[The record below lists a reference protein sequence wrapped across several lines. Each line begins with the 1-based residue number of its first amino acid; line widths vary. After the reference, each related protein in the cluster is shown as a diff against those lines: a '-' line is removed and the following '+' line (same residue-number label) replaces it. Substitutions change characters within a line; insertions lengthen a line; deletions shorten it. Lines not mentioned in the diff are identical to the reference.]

1 MHGPA
6 PLPAAIALTGVSL
19 SFGGLDVLRDVDVSA
34 ARGEVVGLIGPNGA
48 GKSSLLNVMSGFY
61 RAGQGKL
68 SIGGAPVSR
77 PGPHRVARAGVVRT
91 FQNLGLFAG
100 MSVLDNVLAGQAR
113 HGKAG
118 WASYLLRLP
127 SAAEE
132 TASARAAAFDAL
144 DALNLTAFAHVVV
157 SALPYGVQKRV
168 ELCRA
173 LAGAPDTLLLDEP
186 LAGMNA
192 AEKEEMAAAIRTV
205 NATRGT
211 TILLIEHDIGIVMQ
225 LADRLVVLDRGR
237 KIADG
242 PPARVAAD
250 PIVIAA
256 YLGTRPW
263 EDGDAILS

>member
-1 MHGPA
+1 
-6 PLPAAIALTGVSL
+6 
-19 SFGGLDVLRDVDVSA
+19 
-34 ARGEVVGLIGPNGA
+34 
-48 GKSSLLNVMSGFY
+48 
-61 RAGQGKL
+61 
-68 SIGGAPVSR
+68 
-77 PGPHRVARAGVVRT
+77 
-91 FQNLGLFAG
+91 
-100 MSVLDNVLAGQAR
+100 
-113 HGKAG
+113 
-118 WASYLLRLP
+118 
-127 SAAEE
+127 
-132 TASARAAAFDAL
+132 
-144 DALNLTAFAHVVV
+144 
-157 SALPYGVQKRV
+157 
-168 ELCRA
+168 
-173 LAGAPDTLLLDEP
+173 
-186 LAGMNA
+186 MNA